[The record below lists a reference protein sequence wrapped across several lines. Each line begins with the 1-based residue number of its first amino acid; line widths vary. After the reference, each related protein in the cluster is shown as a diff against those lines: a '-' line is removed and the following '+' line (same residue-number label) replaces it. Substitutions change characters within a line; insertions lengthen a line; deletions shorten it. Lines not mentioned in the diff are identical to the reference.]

1 MMDMDV
7 LEHLHPKLLPAL
19 DMLPQNKPV
28 ALVTRHSIRE
38 EPKNQFAGY
47 DVPLTALGVELAQAY
62 GKTLSRPI
70 ASLFSS
76 PVARC
81 VDTAMAMAQG
91 IGVDIPVTTHS
102 CLVEPG
108 SYVTDLP
115 VAGPYFF
122 KLGALEFAQKHLRN
136 EVRGVL
142 SPEEGARK
150 LLRHLKQN
158 LGSDGTLSVHVT
170 HDTIL
175 AAFIYFLRKEHDI
188 DQSHWPWMMEGVFL
202 WFEANGVKWVWRGEL
217 GHFEICLD

>member
-1 MMDMDV
+1 MD
-7 LEHLHPKLLPAL
+7 LLHNLHPELVSAL
-19 DMLPQNKPV
+19 DMLPEDKPV

-38 EPKNQFAGY
+38 QPKNQFAGY
-47 DVPLTALGVELAQAY
+47 EVPLTEEGVELARAWGQI
-62 GKTLSRPI
+62 LPRPI
-70 ASLFSS
+70 SSLFSS

-81 VDTAMAMAQG
+81 VDTASAMAQG
-91 IGVDIPVTTHS
+91 CGADIPVATHS

-142 SPEEGARK
+142 SPEDGARNI
-150 LLRHLKQN
+150 LRHLKQN
-158 LGSDGTLSVHVT
+158 LGKPGTLSVHVT

-175 AAFIYFLRKEHDI
+175 AAFIYFLRAERDL
-188 DQSHWPWMMEGVFL
+188 DESHWPWMMEGVFL
-202 WFEANGVKWVWRGEL
+202 WFDTNAVRWVWRGEL
-217 GHFEICLD
+217 GHFQVSLGDL